1 MDENW
6 KELFTALG
14 RLENSQDNLT
24 DHVKAVS
31 NKVDL
36 RFKEAMDETRE
47 VRKAL
52 ETHSLND
59 NAHGQGGER
68 RGRGMVSGA
77 IMGVIGALGAVFAI
91 FKTIAAL
98 GVH

>member
-6 KELFTALG
+6 KELFTAIG
-14 RLENSQDNLT
+14 RLEKGQDGLT

-31 NKVDL
+31 NKVDI
-36 RFKEAMDETRE
+36 RFKEAMEETRD

-52 ETHSLND
+52 ETHALND
-59 NAHGQGGER
+59 NAHGAGGER

-77 IMGVIGALGAVFAI
+77 IIGALGAVASVFGI
-91 FKTIAAL
+91 IKVL
-98 GVH
+98 GVTH